1 MVGRGCPRAWCGGVA
16 VCWLD
21 TESCRPRHCCW
32 ALGPLCL
39 LPGRCCSR
47 SYWRVLL
54 SLVVLRGVVGAGLM
68 PSSAVLVCTVGTWV
82 PVGLL
87 LGLVVIHPVRERR
100 ACCRRRPGHQGP
112 LKEHHVVR
120 VHCSVR

>member
-68 PSSAVLVCTVGTWV
+68 PSSAVLVCTVGAWV

-87 LGLVVIHPVRERR
+87 SGLVVSHPVR
-100 ACCRRRPGHQGP
+100 GSVGP
-112 LKEHHVVR
+112 WVRGSVGVVG
-120 VHCSVR
+120 VDEAIKGY